1 MAKAKEAAVAKS
13 HRPHFIDQRSRSS
26 FIVPIKTTRA
36 MRRVIRS
43 TDRFTEVTAVPGGG
57 KTTTAVARVKH
68 LLNQDPAARIQVLS
82 ATNATV
88 ANFRQRLQAEDVE
101 ISAGSVDQDST
112 TCKDATVNLS
122 TIHALFYGLIRR
134 HHRRLGYR
142 AVPAV
147 VDPSR
152 LTKFL
157 ERIDG
162 SSRVGKTGASFGA
175 AKLGSTRRSAVRSKT
190 SAAKL
195 TRDQAYEDHKRS
207 SGAIDYDDMLRLGL
221 RLMAQLSGEELGID
235 HLIVD
240 EWQDCTPTQAKLIA
254 GLAQRVQTTAV
265 LGDRLQMIYG
275 FAGGRYTSL
284 RRALVGAGVV
294 LVDDEPDKHVLR
306 RSYRLTTEIADLA
319 QAVAAP
325 LDPLAIKTE
334 KTGKAPVLIQES
346 DTRTLASTVAKRVSK
361 LLRRGVP
368 PSEIA
373 LLGRTRAVLHPLAQ
387 ELAARNVATQLA
399 GSDSHY
405 QAVLDVLWLA
415 DKFEDLRD
423 YGIGLDASA
432 SVRRARMTT
441 ELEAEMRERLG
452 LDDRGWLLDLA
463 GTTDDSEAAPNVKA
477 TQVVLP
483 KAEKWD
489 QFVNEFLN
497 ITGGKSTEGTY
508 RACVRAYLRLHGGVN
523 ANKALRNAL
532 NRWEPRSRS
541 FASAAEMSAHVHRIA
556 GTDAIACSTI
566 HAAKGME
573 WDYVFVLGVTEGVLP
588 DRRSTTAEQL
598 DEERR
603 ILYVAITRARKRL
616 WLSHSPIKVS
626 GVRREYSKLSRFLL
640 EPKVEA
646 ALQYAA

>member
-1 MAKAKEAAVAKS
+1 M
-13 HRPHFIDQRSRSS
+13 
-26 FIVPIKTTRA
+26 PIKTTRA

-68 LLNQDPAARIQVLS
+68 LLNQDPAARIQILS

-88 ANFRQRLQAEDVE
+88 VNFRQRLQAADVN
-101 ISAGSVDQDST
+101 ISAGRVEQDGRTS
-112 TCKDATVNLS
+112 KDATVNVS

-152 LTKFL
+152 LTKIL

-162 SSRVGKTGASFGA
+162 SSHAGKTGASFCA
-175 AKLGSTRRSAVRSKT
+175 AKQGSARRSAVRSKT
-190 SAAKL
+190 STAKL

-221 RLMAQLSGEELGID
+221 CLMAQLSGEELGID

-284 RRALVGAGVV
+284 RRALVEAGVV
-294 LVDDEPDKHVLR
+294 LVDDESKKHVLR
-306 RSYRLTTEIADLA
+306 RSHRLTAEIADLA

-325 LDPLAIKTE
+325 LDPPAIKTD
-334 KTGKAPVLIQES
+334 KTGTAPALIQAS

-387 ELAARNVATQLA
+387 ELAARNVATLLA
-399 GSDSHY
+399 GSDGHY
-405 QAVLDVLWLA
+405 QAVLDVLWLV

-423 YGIGLDASA
+423 YGIGLDASTGG
-432 SVRRARMTT
+432 RRARMTA
-441 ELEAEMRERLG
+441 ELEAEMRDRLG
-452 LDDRGWLLDLA
+452 LDDSAWLIDLSGA
-463 GTTDDSEAAPNVKA
+463 TEDYGADPNVK
-477 TQVVLP
+477 TTRMVLP
-483 KAEKWD
+483 KLEKWD

-497 ITGGKSTEGTY
+497 ITGGKNTEGAY

-523 ANKALRNAL
+523 ANKVLRNAL
-532 NRWEPRSRS
+532 NRWEPLSRR
-541 FASAAEMSAHVHRIA
+541 FACAAEMSVHIQEIA
-556 GTDAIACSTI
+556 GTGAITCSTI

-573 WDYVFVLGVTEGVLP
+573 WDYVFVIGVTEGVLP
-588 DRRSTTAEQL
+588 DRRSTTVEKL

-603 ILYVAITRARKRL
+603 VLYVAITRARKRI
-616 WLSHSPIKVS
+616 WLGHSPIKVS
-626 GVRREYSKLSRFLL
+626 GVRREYSKLSRFLV
-640 EPKVEA
+640 EPGVQA
-646 ALQYAA
+646 ALQCAV